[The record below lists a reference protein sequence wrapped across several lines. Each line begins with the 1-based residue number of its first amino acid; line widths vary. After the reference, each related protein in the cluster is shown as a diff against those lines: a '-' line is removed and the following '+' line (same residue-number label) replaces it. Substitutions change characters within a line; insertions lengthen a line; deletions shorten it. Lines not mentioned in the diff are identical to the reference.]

1 MTYLAA
7 FILFYVKRHGVDRM
21 TSYRTGPIEPTE
33 KLLQEKLNATIPT
46 WN

>member
-1 MTYLAA
+1 MLNTMTYLAA
-7 FILFYVKRHGVDRM
+7 YLFYVKRDGVDRM
-21 TSYRTGPIEPTE
+21 TSHCTKLTE